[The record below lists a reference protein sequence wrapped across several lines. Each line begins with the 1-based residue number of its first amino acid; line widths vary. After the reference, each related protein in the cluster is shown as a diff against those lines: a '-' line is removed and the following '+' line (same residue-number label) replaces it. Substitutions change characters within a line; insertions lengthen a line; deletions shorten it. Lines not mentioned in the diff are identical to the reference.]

1 MASCIAFHSYK
12 GGTGKTTIAANLA
25 ALLAKKGYRVFL
37 LDLDVYAPSLQ
48 AYFDTEPNKFINDF
62 LNGTAEIRD
71 VVVDLTPT
79 LEGVYSGNNAAGRTS
94 SSNSNSDIN
103 ATTTTITTTSSNQK
117 DIGKGKE
124 KEKGKGKIAGKLWV
138 GFCSS
143 KKEEIYR
150 LEGGG
155 PGKQDSSKIQLLRR
169 FILLREQLIS
179 LHDADYIIIDTS
191 PGIRYWSINA
201 LAVADTLF
209 LTLKMGDLDITG
221 TRKMAEEI
229 YGSFTKFGARS
240 YLVMNRVA
248 GYCVPQPLTISSLS
262 PTGEHKNISQ
272 PNSSSFFAS
281 PSPHVSDTIS
291 RSATGGRG
299 GGGGGEGSGTL
310 ASSGTHEGS
319 ITSTS
324 SSSIMQ
330 QQKDE
335 SNVIASMLSSE
346 VSMDVIS
353 AIACYCD
360 VQFSNKEFLTALKYP
375 DHPFAQQ
382 FEKLVQTIEAMQVNK
397 AK

>member
-79 LEGVYSGNNAAGRTS
+79 LEGVYSSNNAAGRTS

-103 ATTTTITTTSSNQK
+103 ATTTASSNQK

-272 PNSSSFFAS
+272 PNSSSSFFAS

-299 GGGGGEGSGTL
+299 GEGISGGGSGTL
-310 ASSGTHEGS
+310 ASSGTHEG
-319 ITSTS
+319 TVTNS

-360 VQFSNKEFLTALKYP
+360 IQFSNKEFLTALKYP

>member
-79 LEGVYSGNNAAGRTS
+79 LEGVYSSNNAAGRTS
-94 SSNSNSDIN
+94 SSNSNSDIT
-103 ATTTTITTTSSNQK
+103 ATTTSNQK

-272 PNSSSFFAS
+272 PNSSSFFTS
-281 PSPHVSDTIS
+281 HSPHVSDTIS
-291 RSATGGRG
+291 RSATGGR

-335 SNVIASMLSSE
+335 SNVIASMLSSD